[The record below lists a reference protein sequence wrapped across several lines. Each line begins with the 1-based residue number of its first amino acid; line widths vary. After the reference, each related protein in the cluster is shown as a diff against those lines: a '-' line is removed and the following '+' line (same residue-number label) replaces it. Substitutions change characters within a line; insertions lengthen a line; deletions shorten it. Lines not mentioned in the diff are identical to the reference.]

1 MARRQNPIDFTV
13 TPGAREGASPRGR
26 VAAGLFAPV
35 KHRAITELAANS
47 PHNYHVVLLSPA
59 ERKLAERK
67 KRYDEAEDPRLEL
80 LFRYGRPDALTLLVA
95 DVTETETARTPTSTS
110 IYTAFTYMHRLGD
123 VAVRPY
129 EFIRG
134 EHDGLN
140 PLEEAHWDLT
150 DVINDAKD
158 AAISALRDM
167 SPALAAQARR
177 YDEREYGYSL
187 GEIFARIIA
196 SRVNSKMVREG
207 YAASRTQA
215 DADLFA
221 LAELTPPSRPLLL
234 PYTSVAEMAA
244 KSSSPRFSYHS
255 SDEAAFNITEYGLAT
270 PRGMEILNAYM
281 AQFNILWRKWHD
293 LFIRANY
300 GTAAVI

>member
-13 TPGAREGASPRGR
+13 TPGARESIDLRTRTAASMYSPI
-26 VAAGLFAPV
+26 
-35 KHRAITELAANS
+35 KHRAIKEKLASS
-47 PHNYHVVLLSPA
+47 PHNFRVVLL
-59 ERKLAERK
+59 
-67 KRYDEAEDPRLEL
+67 PRLGAAMTIADVAAL
-80 LFRYGRPDALTLLVA
+80 SRPDAITLTHMGQPPDTQSRGESVS
-95 DVTETETARTPTSTS
+95 ES

-187 GEIFARIIA
+187 GEIFAQIIA

-221 LAELTPPSRPLLL
+221 LAELTPPSRPLLR

-255 SDEAAFNITEYGLAT
+255 SDEAAFNIAEYGLAT

-281 AQFNILWRKWHD
+281 AQFDILWRKWHD